1 MIWWI
6 ITLSTYFHKD
16 NGTVT
21 MEDEDNQQM
30 INQRNGNEQDDLRRS
45 QRRQVEFLILQ
56 QKWLMRNFISTDRL
70 YFYYEDYVVCWVYIY
85 IFMFIFS

>member
-45 QRRQVEFLILQ
+45 HRRH
-56 QKWLMRNFISTDRL
+56 RSNS
-70 YFYYEDYVVCWVYIY
+70 
-85 IFMFIFS
+85 

>member
-30 INQRNGNEQDDLRRS
+30 INQRNGNEQDYLRRS
-45 QRRQVEFLILQ
+45 QRRHRSNS
-56 QKWLMRNFISTDRL
+56 WYYNRND
-70 YFYYEDYVVCWVYIY
+70 
-85 IFMFIFS
+85 